1 MLIPEPF
8 NKMLLNPNIEER
20 VIGIDEN
27 DEDLKQLTLRY
38 SQKDTLKNI
47 SFTFTNLRLV
57 GKLIFIELLRF
68 FR

>member
-20 VIGIDEN
+20 VKAIDPD

-38 SQKDTLKNI
+38 NQKETKKNI

-57 GKLIFIELLRF
+57 SK
-68 FR
+68 